1 MANNMDYE
9 PKYSYQDDL
18 DGDPDAR
25 DPFIDEI
32 EDDPTITF
40 GIPPE
45 DYRDELDDLAIDE
58 ESPEN
63 EHSFEDA
70 RSWLED
76 LDEDGGDESK
86 AA

>member
-32 EDDPTITF
+32 EDDPTIAERLTDCASPGLMYTVKTDQSISEALQALF
-40 GIPPE
+40 AK
-45 DYRDELDDLAIDE
+45 AIA
-58 ESPEN
+58 N
-63 EHSFEDA
+63 A
-70 RSWLED
+70 RLNQ
-76 LDEDGGDESK
+76 
-86 AA
+86 